1 MRGVPGAPRPLVL
14 ALVGRALH
22 QVSARATLMHQVPRF
37 NQGLLKRSQVDLLR
51 RGQFCHGLLRD
62 PVYQLVW
69 SYVLQKITL
78 STLKRVTKK
87 VLKSELN

>member
-1 MRGVPGAPRPLVL
+1 MRGGPGAPRPLVL